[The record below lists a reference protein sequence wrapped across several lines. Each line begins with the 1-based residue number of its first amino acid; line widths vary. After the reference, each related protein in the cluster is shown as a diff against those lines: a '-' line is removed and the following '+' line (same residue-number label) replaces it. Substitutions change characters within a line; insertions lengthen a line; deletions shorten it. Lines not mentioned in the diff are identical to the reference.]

1 MQSSRSKSTICLR
14 KGSLLRFQSNSR
26 WAQRL
31 QGAQV
36 RAKAL
41 KRCLTWSWIDCN
53 QSLQPYWSQMKC
65 DLSEERAS
73 AQIRIEQHSNFRW
86 RSKKPWKQCLVW
98 FWIDCNQSLQPNRS
112 PMKCNVWKQSS
123 AAVNSFDRT
132 SFHFQF
138 EDFLSNLPL
147 WTIIY
152 WVTDQPFITW
162 SRISVL
168 NWLMSCLMSNEQKL
182 C

>member
-1 MQSSRSKSTICLR
+1 
-14 KGSLLRFQSNSR
+14 
-26 WAQRL
+26 
-31 QGAQV
+31 
-36 RAKAL
+36 
-41 KRCLTWSWIDCN
+41 
-53 QSLQPYWSQMKC
+53 MKC
-65 DLSEERAS
+65 NLSEERAS

-86 RSKKPWKQCLVW
+86 RSKKAWKQCLVW

-112 PMKCNVWKQSS
+112 PMKCNVWKQSI

-152 WVTDQPFITW
+152 CVTDQPSITW
-162 SRISVL
+162 SWRSVL
-168 NWLMSCLMSNEQKL
+168 NFKFSVLSFLRSMSCLTHKLTVCWMRVDIDSQLSSISAFKKNSNPTQL
-182 C
+182 ILGLQSR